1 MTPWLPCRFPAEAG
15 HDRDGAI
22 GAAGQSFTPTPP
34 RPHRGGGGR
43 FTACAFCSRPPF
55 VWRVRVG
62 ACRFPAE
69 AGRDLDRGSR
79 AAGQRL
85 TPTPAPIEW
94 TYLDWSQLSV
104 RKLRKIV
111 GFDSKTNPA
120 NPLTIPFGI
129 ET

>member
-1 MTPWLPCRFPAEAG
+1 MTLWLPCRFPAEAG
-15 HDRDGAI
+15 QDRDM
-22 GAAGQSFTPTPP
+22 
-34 RPHRGGGGR
+34 
-43 FTACAFCSRPPF
+43 
-55 VWRVRVG
+55 V
-62 ACRFPAE
+62 
-69 AGRDLDRGSR
+69 SR

-129 ET
+129 ETWPRMRCVHAIGVGVGATDVAKPDV